1 MKSIKKTPILTFN
14 NCKGG
19 VAKSTSSYT
28 IAYALSKMKKANG
41 ETLRVLLTDNDP
53 QFSTTLMAGIRP
65 KTLDYSLAH
74 VMLGSKKPD
83 GEKVRAEDCI
93 LQIAESLYLLPSQLE
108 LCTFDSV
115 GSTLWSREYTLKRAL
130 DSVSGLF
137 DCIII
142 DNNPS
147 LSLLPLNALAAATHV
162 IVPCATDYLS
172 YEGLELM
179 LGTIK
184 MVQEN
189 LNSDLQLYGV
199 LCTMYDQRQNHAK
212 EALTLFKRNF
222 PVIGTIPMGSAVKDA
237 IYSETGCVI
246 DYKPKSKA
254 AISYTE
260 VAQKIYDDFGFG
272 KDEEKVSE
280 SEVE

>member
-1 MKSIKKTPILTFN
+1 MKKAKKTPLITLN

-19 VAKSTSSYT
+19 VAKSTSSYSL
-28 IAYALSKMKKANG
+28 AYALSKMTKANG
-41 ETLRVLLTDNDP
+41 DPLHVLLVDNDP

-65 KTLDYSLAH
+65 KTLEYSLAH
-74 VMLGSKKPD
+74 VMLGSKKSD
-83 GEKVRAEDCI
+83 GEKVKAEDCI
-93 LQIAESLYLLPSQLE
+93 LQIAENLYLLPSQLE

-130 DSVSGLF
+130 DSISDSF

-162 IVPCATDYLS
+162 IIPCATDYLS

-179 LGTIK
+179 LGTIN

-189 LNSDLQLYGV
+189 LNSELQLYGV

-222 PVIGTIPMGSAVKDA
+222 PVIGTIPMGSAVKDS
-237 IYSETGCVI
+237 IYSETGCII
-246 DYKPKSKA
+246 DYKPKSKP
-254 AISYTE
+254 AIAYME
-260 VAQKIYDDFGFG
+260 VAKKIYDDFGFG
-272 KDEEKVSE
+272 KEEK
-280 SEVE
+280 